1 VKTQQEAID
10 ELQAIA
16 AANGGTLHLL
26 KNRAIFEFGQ
36 GAHIDAPM
44 PAKHA
49 DYLWNDL
56 LELVQ
61 RWYAAKQP
69 ALRLTSAQ

>member
-1 VKTQQEAID
+1 MKTQQEAID
-10 ELQAIA
+10 ALQAIA

-26 KNRAIFEFGQ
+26 KNRAIFEFGP
-36 GAHIDAPM
+36 GNYIDAPVSE
-44 PAKHA
+44 KHA
-49 DYLWNDL
+49 DHLWHDL

-69 ALRLTSAQ
+69 ALRLTSAH